1 MADEQYGMREGQYG
15 RRSTDVNYVQLKG
28 ELDLLKQSLE
38 SRINGLSEKHG
49 DLRGDVDAL
58 TKAVQGLSNTVSSA
72 VKYILGGAAVI
83 SFLMSGYGIKIITI
97 LGGGS

>member
-1 MADEQYGMREGQYG
+1 MAEESFN
-15 RRSTDVNYVQLKG
+15 RRITDVNYLQLKG
-28 ELDLLKQSLE
+28 ELDLLKQSLD

-58 TKAVQGLSNTVSSA
+58 TKAVQGLTNTVSSA

-83 SFLMSGYGIKIITI
+83 SFLMSGYGIKVLTV

>member
-1 MADEQYGMREGQYG
+1 MADEQFT
-15 RRSTDVNYVQLKG
+15 RRSTDVNYIQLKG
-28 ELDLLKQSLE
+28 EFDLLKQSVD
-38 SRINGLSEKHG
+38 SRITGLSEKHG

-58 TKAVQGLSNTVSSA
+58 TKAVQELTNTVGNG

-83 SFLMSGYGIKIITI
+83 SFLLSGYGVKLLGV

>member
-1 MADEQYGMREGQYG
+1 MMAEEQFNRHI
-15 RRSTDVNYVQLKG
+15 SDVNYIQLKS
-28 ELDLLKQSLE
+28 ELELLKQNIDN
-38 SRINGLSEKHG
+38 RINGLSEKHG

-58 TKAVQGLSNTVSSA
+58 TKAVQGLTNTVSSA

-83 SFLMSGYGIKIITI
+83 SFLMSGYGVKVLTV

>member
-1 MADEQYGMREGQYG
+1 MAEEQYN
-15 RRSTDVNYVQLKG
+15 RRSTDVHYIQLKG
-28 ELDLLKQSLE
+28 EFDLLKQSLE

-58 TKAVQGLSNTVSSA
+58 TKAVKDLSNTVSSA

-83 SFLMSGYGIKIITI
+83 SFLMSGYGIKLLTI
-97 LGGGS
+97 FGGVH

>member
-1 MADEQYGMREGQYG
+1 VAEESLS
-15 RRSTDVNYVQLKG
+15 RRITDANYLQLKG
-28 ELDLLKQSLE
+28 ELDLVKQGLE
-38 SRINGLSEKHG
+38 NRINGLSEKHG

-58 TKAVQGLSNTVSSA
+58 TKAVQGLTDTVSSA

-83 SFLMSGYGIKIITI
+83 SFLMSGYGIKVLTV

>member
-1 MADEQYGMREGQYG
+1 VAEEQYN
-15 RRSTDVNYVQLKG
+15 RRSTDVNYIQLKG
-28 ELDLLKQSLE
+28 EFDLLKQSLE

-58 TKAVQGLSNTVSSA
+58 TKAVKDLSNTVSSA

-83 SFLMSGYGIKIITI
+83 SFLMSGYGIKLLTVF
-97 LGGGS
+97 GGGH